1 MTTIVEIS
9 GLPCSPF
16 NGTGIVGIIISNSTP
31 SFFMVQ
37 GSELGRI
44 VDVKWYPT
52 HPTSVKFET
61 RDLILVD
68 DTLATFMVLIVDNYY
83 DDCNRGG
90 VISFRLDDETTIT
103 VPAVT
108 FNPVVCKTPW
118 VSPTTPAKIY
128 DRVSVEPLWD
138 DQGLTTG

>member
-1 MTTIVEIS
+1 MTTIASIN

-16 NGTGIVGIIISNSTP
+16 NGTGIVGIMITNSTP

-44 VDVKWYPT
+44 VDVKWYPK
-52 HPTSVKFET
+52 HPSSVKFET

-68 DTLATFMVLIVDNYY
+68 DTLGTFMVMLIDNYY
-83 DDCNRGG
+83 NDENRGG
-90 VISFRLDDETTIT
+90 HISFRLDDDTTIA
-103 VPAVT
+103 VPAET
-108 FNPVVCKTPW
+108 FNPVRVNTPW

-128 DRVSVEPLWD
+128 DKVSVEPLWD
-138 DQGLTTG
+138 DHGLTTG